1 MAVDKKLLIKV
12 FSPRIVAKALVTLDK
27 SMMVVVG
34 FSWLAAL
41 VMMLVAIHA
50 VNSAVDAKRD
60 VAAAIVAEP
69 VLPQT
74 TMTGISSHEI
84 QVVLER
90 LQHQFPDVKIETGP
104 NDTIAIKSVDGSKFH
119 QWVMALGY
127 IDIMTPQL
135 RWTLTDFCVGTCSNS
150 DLMRATVSG
159 QKMVF
164 SLPQT

>member
-60 VAAAIVAEP
+60 VALVRAAP
-69 VLPQT
+69 Y
-74 TMTGISSHEI
+74 
-84 QVVLER
+84 
-90 LQHQFPDVKIETGP
+90 F
-104 NDTIAIKSVDGSKFH
+104 
-119 QWVMALGY
+119 
-127 IDIMTPQL
+127 
-135 RWTLTDFCVGTCSNS
+135 
-150 DLMRATVSG
+150 
-159 QKMVF
+159 
-164 SLPQT
+164 